1 MLFFYL
7 CELSWR
13 LVTDVKLSIVLSD
26 QVLYSWGDKDIMRKV
41 IVLSSCL
48 PENVDSALEKTLMVN
63 LNVDVV
69 LNFFFFS
76 VVLIC
81 SSLLW

>member
-1 MLFFYL
+1 M
-7 CELSWR
+7 
-13 LVTDVKLSIVLSD
+13 
-26 QVLYSWGDKDIMRKV
+26 LYSWGDKDIMRKV

-69 LNFFFFS
+69 LNFFFFCRS
-76 VVLIC
+76 NL
-81 SSLLW
+81 